1 MGTRGYTVLGW
12 AVWQIA
18 TRGAKLKLRANKTKI
33 GAAATI
39 VLVLVA
45 GIVAAKLSGDGDEE

>member
-12 AVWQIA
+12 AVWQIVSRA
-18 TRGAKLKLRANKTKI
+18 AKRELRANKTKV
-33 GAAATI
+33 GAAATV

-45 GIVAAKLSGDGDEE
+45 GIVAAKLSGDGEEE